1 MDVLIKHAPALERS
15 LLPKDRRLGFPLCK
29 TGGVLYG
36 VSIRMLCWEKV
47 EDMSEAVV
55 SGALPGAMTPA
66 TAEKYVRKYLL
77 EADAEN
83 NSVHIIGGELKEW
96 INVLK
101 MAKAVSTKVAII
113 ATAGK
118 QMNIF
123 SIREKNRYFR
133 CGVPG
138 VTDADIH
145 FEFYAAQLLAAM
157 TFLNALKPGLD
168 SITLHFGKALAP
180 LAVDTA
186 KGGFILTPLKM
197 PEDAIRTEC

>member
-1 MDVLIKHAPALERS
+1 MDVLMKHAPALERS
-15 LLPKDRRLGFPLCK
+15 LLPKDRQFPLCK

-36 VSIRMLCWEKV
+36 VSIRMICWEKV

-55 SGALPGAMTPA
+55 SGALPGRMTPA
-66 TAEKYVRKYLL
+66 YAEKYVRKYLS

-83 NSVHIIGGELKEW
+83 NRVRIIGGELKEW
-96 INVLK
+96 IDALK

-113 ATAGK
+113 AAGGK
-118 QMNIF
+118 RMNIF

-133 CGVPG
+133 CSVPG
-138 VTDADIH
+138 VTDANIH

-168 SITLHFGKALAP
+168 PITLHFGKALAP